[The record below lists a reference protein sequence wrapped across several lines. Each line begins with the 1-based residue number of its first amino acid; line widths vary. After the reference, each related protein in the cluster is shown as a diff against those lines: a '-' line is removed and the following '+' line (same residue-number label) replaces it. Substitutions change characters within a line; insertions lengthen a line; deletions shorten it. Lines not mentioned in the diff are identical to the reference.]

1 MNLVVYNTI
10 TRKKEEFKSIHEGKV
25 GMYVCGPTVYGYPHL
40 GHAKSYVSFDVI
52 YRYLCYLGYK
62 VKYVQNITDVGHLVG
77 DAESGE
83 DKIERQAKL
92 EQIDPVE
99 IAYKYENIYFNAMKE
114 LNVLPPSI
122 SCRATGHIIE
132 IIDMI
137 ETLINKGYAYV
148 TDKGN
153 VYYSV
158 KKFKNYGNLSN
169 RNLDD
174 TVSGERIEIADD
186 KEAPEDFA
194 LWKKAEDNHL
204 MKWPSPWSI
213 GYPGWHVECSV
224 MSKKYLGDTFDI
236 HGGGMDNIFPHHE
249 CEIAQSEAA
258 NDAKFVN
265 YFIHNN
271 LVTVNGQKMGK
282 SLGNFITLPELFK
295 EYNGS
300 VIRFYILQNHYR
312 KPTDFNKEQLEE
324 TNKIYN
330 KLTETINNLRNEIKN
345 IDASEISED
354 TEITELKNNFLNAM
368 SDDFNTGLAISYLY
382 EIQKLINKELTGDKD
397 KNKLLALNN
406 FITDCAENILGL
418 DFKETSS
425 SSKEKDLID
434 IINNIRNKYR
444 EEKNYEEADKIR
456 DTLNNIGI
464 TLNDRK

>member
-10 TRKKEEFKSIHEGKV
+10 TREKEEFKSLHEGHV

-40 GHAKSYVSFDVI
+40 GHAKSYVCFDVI

-77 DAESGE
+77 DIDSGE

-99 IAYKYENIYFNAMKE
+99 IAYKYESIYFDTMRE
-114 LNVLPPSI
+114 LNVLKPTI

-132 IIDMI
+132 IIEMV
-137 ETLINKGYAYV
+137 ETLVKKGYAYV

-153 VYYSV
+153 VYYNV
-158 KKFKNYGNLSN
+158 RKFKNYGRLSN
-169 RNLDD
+169 RTLDE
-174 TVSGERIEIADD
+174 TVSGERIELADD
-186 KEAPEDFA
+186 KENPEDFA
-194 LWKKAEDNHL
+194 LWKKAENGHL
-204 MKWPSPWSI
+204 MKWPSPWGL

-258 NDAKFVN
+258 NDQKFVN

-282 SLGNFITLPELFK
+282 SLGNFITLTDLFK
-295 EYNGS
+295 DYNPL
-300 VIRFYILQNHYR
+300 VIRFYILLNHYR
-312 KPTDFNKEQLEE
+312 KPTDFNKEGLSEA
-324 TNKIYN
+324 NKTYT
-330 KLTETINNLRNEIKN
+330 KLSESVKNLRNELKEYN
-345 IDASEISED
+345 KD
-354 TEITELKNNFLNAM
+354 ITDNEVNELKEKFLNAM

-382 EIQKLINKELTGDKD
+382 EIIKLINKELSGEKNI
-397 KNKLLALNN
+397 NKLQALNN
-406 FITDCAENILGL
+406 FITECAEDILGL
-418 DFKETSS
+418 KFDNANSDNKEN
-425 SSKEKDLID
+425 ELIE

-456 DTLNNIGI
+456 DELKKIGI

>member
-1 MNLVVYNTI
+1 MDLVVYNTI
-10 TRKKEEFKSIHEGKV
+10 TRQKEEFKSINKGHV

-40 GHAKSYVSFDVI
+40 GHAKSYVCFDVI
-52 YRYLCYLGYK
+52 YRYLSYLGYK

-77 DAESGE
+77 DVDSGE
-83 DKIERQAKL
+83 DKIEKQAKL
-92 EQIDPVE
+92 EEIDPVE
-99 IAYKYENIYFNAMKE
+99 IAYKYENIYFDTMEK
-114 LNVLPPSI
+114 LNVLKPTI

-137 ETLINKGYAYV
+137 KTLIDKGYAYV
-148 TDKGN
+148 TNEGN

-158 KKFKNYGNLSN
+158 KKFKNYGSLSN
-169 RNLDD
+169 RTLEE
-174 TVSGERIEIADD
+174 TVSGERIEIATD
-186 KEAPEDFA
+186 KESPEDFA
-194 LWKKAEDNHL
+194 LWKKAEDGHL

-224 MSKKYLGDTFDI
+224 MSKKYLGKTFDI

-271 LVTVNGQKMGK
+271 LVTVGGQKMGK
-282 SLGNFITLPELFK
+282 SLGNFITLPDLFK
-295 EYNGS
+295 DYNPI
-300 VIRFYILQNHYR
+300 VVRFFILLNHYR
-312 KPTDFNKEQLEE
+312 KPTDFNKEGLEE
-324 TNKIYN
+324 ANKNYE
-330 KLTETINNLRNEIKN
+330 KLITSVNNLRNELKN
-345 IDASEISED
+345 KETNNATDPEIE
-354 TEITELKNNFLNAM
+354 ELKNNFINAM

-382 EIQKLINKELTGDKD
+382 EANKLINKELTGE
-397 KNKLLALNN
+397 KNILKLNALNN

-418 DFKETSS
+418 TFNTNNNNTKEQ
-425 SSKEKDLID
+425 ELIE

-456 DTLNNIGI
+456 NELNKLGI
-464 TLNDRK
+464 TINDRR